1 MPTTP
6 IAFFAGNTCWNGLP
20 ALCNVPCVRR
30 IPESIMGK
38 GGWQPLFFFVS
49 ILALFHRQRKPG
61 KEAFIIYSQI
71 VFLYLSYF
79 PFWWVL
85 HSLPSAYHARCAKQ
99 REGCRGQFSLFSLQ
113 KWCKRSA
120 KSSKSNNLN
129 CTTTVQSCIIGWV
142 FIWGKVCFAQSTP
155 RPLRV
160 FLWKIT

>member
-1 MPTTP
+1 MFMPTTP

-30 IPESIMGK
+30 IPGSIMGK

-49 ILALFHRQRKPG
+49 ILALFHRQRKPS

-113 KWCKRSA
+113 K
-120 KSSKSNNLN
+120 
-129 CTTTVQSCIIGWV
+129 
-142 FIWGKVCFAQSTP
+142 
-155 RPLRV
+155 
-160 FLWKIT
+160 